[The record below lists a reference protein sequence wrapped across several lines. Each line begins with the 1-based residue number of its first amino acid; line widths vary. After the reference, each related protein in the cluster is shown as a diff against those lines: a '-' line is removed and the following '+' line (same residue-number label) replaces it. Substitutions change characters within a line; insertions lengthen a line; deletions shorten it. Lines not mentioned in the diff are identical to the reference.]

1 MGEVQ
6 MIDIFAKQHT
16 ITIKIKQADSE
27 EILGLDFVFNQ
38 PSEEE
43 YIETMYG
50 SVAIPKNVMKEMNQR
65 GNDNLADSIM
75 ENFDILQNQYA
86 LRKLLYSTLQEAPSF
101 NKSKDDAK
109 DYFNRL
115 DMELRQQVVL
125 KFSEFVFGGSEG
137 TDSKKFQVLSDDTT
151 GQV

>member
-6 MIDIFAKQHT
+6 MIDIFAKHHT
-16 ITIKIKQADSE
+16 ITIKVKQADSE
-27 EILGLDFVFNQ
+27 EILGLDFVFKQ

-65 GNDNLADSIM
+65 GNLADSIM

-101 NKSKDDAK
+101 DKSKDDAK

-137 TDSKKFQVLSDDTT
+137 ANSKKFQVLSDDTT
-151 GQV
+151 GQL

>member
-6 MIDIFAKQHT
+6 MIDIFAKHHT
-16 ITIKIKQADSE
+16 ITIKVKQADSE

-65 GNDNLADSIM
+65 GNLADSIM

-101 NKSKDDAK
+101 DKSKDDAK

-137 TDSKKFQVLSDDTT
+137 ANSKKFQVLSDDTT
-151 GQV
+151 GQL

>member
-6 MIDIFAKQHT
+6 MIDIFAKHHT
-16 ITIKIKQADSE
+16 ITIKVKQADSE
-27 EILGLDFVFNQ
+27 EILGLDFVFKQ

-65 GNDNLADSIM
+65 GNSNLQESIM

-101 NKSKDDAK
+101 DKSKDDAK

-115 DMELRQQVVL
+115 DMELRQQIVL
-125 KFSEFVFGGSEG
+125 KFSEFVFGSSEG

-151 GQV
+151 GQL